1 MRPTKTI
8 SGAMQEMT
16 FTRRATVVGG
26 LQIGVGVLLAT
37 RMAYI
42 SVAENERYKL
52 LSESNRVNLTL
63 VPPRRGWII
72 DRNGKPIA
80 NNKTEF
86 RVDIIPDRL
95 RDKKKTVATLAE
107 LLSLEPEELQR
118 INRELA
124 QASSFQP
131 VQVAAGLDWERYAA
145 VSVRLPDLPGVSP
158 RQGFSRNYP
167 IGPAVGHLVGYVGI
181 ASAEDYK
188 ENPDPILITPG
199 YKIGKDALEKIFED
213 RLQGEPGAKRVEVT
227 ARGKIVRELNTRPD
241 VPGKPLQLTLD
252 VDLQEYAARR
262 LGPESGSVVVMD
274 THSGDILA
282 MASMP
287 SFDPNSFSD
296 GISTVEWGMLSEDD
310 HVPLRNKILKG
321 LYPPGSTV
329 KPMHAMAFL
338 EAGVQPSDTIIC
350 GGGRRIG
357 NRFFHCW
364 GNHGQ
369 VDMAKGI
376 YQSCDSYFYHFAQ
389 QVGFAKVADY
399 AKLLGMGQEFPLPV
413 SSQFFG
419 TVPSPAWLEKKYK
432 RKWQTYDTVNSSIGQ
447 GYYLANPLQLAVMA
461 ARLATGRKLMPH
473 LLMGGTRKPAP
484 SLGFTDDHIAYVR
497 EAMSEVVNGRGTAG
511 RARLPLD
518 DVLMAGK
525 TGTAQVV
532 SLSVSN
538 GKRSAPWK
546 YRDHGLFICFAPF
559 DNPRYACSVVIEHGG
574 GSGAAYP
581 VARDV
586 LTFLYDREK
595 AMNVLTELE
604 TSWGGTIQE
613 RMDSQMAS
621 YRARRNLEKAMA
633 ENPVPAPPAA
643 TATEPGD
650 ADAGE

>member
-1 MRPTKTI
+1 MKAAKTI
-8 SGAMQEMT
+8 SSAMQEMT
-16 FTRRATVVGG
+16 FTRRATVIGG
-26 LQIGVGVLLAT
+26 LQVGVGVLLAA

-42 SVAENERYKL
+42 SIAENERYKL

-63 VPPRRGWII
+63 VPPRRGWLI

-80 NNKTEF
+80 NNKTDF

-95 RDKKKTVATLAE
+95 RDKDKTVATLAE
-107 LLSLEPEELQR
+107 LLSLDQEELER
-118 INRELA
+118 INKELA
-124 QASSFQP
+124 QANSFQP
-131 VQVAAGLDWERYAA
+131 VQVATGLDWEEYAA

-167 IGPAVGHLVGYVGI
+167 TGPAIGHLVGYVGI

-199 YKIGKDALEKIFED
+199 YKIGKDGLEKIFED
-213 RLQGEPGAKRVEVT
+213 RLQGKPGAKRVEVT
-227 ARGKIVRELNTRPD
+227 ARGKIVRELNTHPD
-241 VPGKPLQLTLD
+241 TPGKPLQLTLD
-252 VDLQEYAARR
+252 IDLQEYAARR
-262 LGPESGSVVVMD
+262 LGVESGSVVVLD

-357 NRFFHCW
+357 NRFFNCW

-389 QVGFAKVADY
+389 EVGFARVADY

-413 SSQFFG
+413 SSQFYG

-473 LLMGGTRKPAP
+473 MLIDKNRKPAP

-511 RARLPLD
+511 RAKLPLD
-518 DVLMAGK
+518 NVLMAGK

-532 SLSVSN
+532 SLSVSD
-538 GKRSAPWK
+538 GRRGAPWK

-586 LTFLYDREK
+586 MTFLYDREK
-595 AMNVLTELE
+595 AMNVLTDLE
-604 TSWGGTIQE
+604 KSWGGTIQE
-613 RMDSQMAS
+613 RMDADMAA
-621 YRARRNLEKAMA
+621 YRARLNPEKAAA
-633 ENPVPAPPAA
+633 ESAA
-643 TATEPGD
+643 SATPEAAAAGTEASAGD
-650 ADAGE
+650 

>member
-1 MRPTKTI
+1 
-8 SGAMQEMT
+8 
-16 FTRRATVVGG
+16 
-26 LQIGVGVLLAT
+26 
-37 RMAYI
+37 
-42 SVAENERYKL
+42 
-52 LSESNRVNLTL
+52 
-63 VPPRRGWII
+63 
-72 DRNGKPIA
+72 
-80 NNKTEF
+80 
-86 RVDIIPDRL
+86 
-95 RDKKKTVATLAE
+95 
-107 LLSLEPEELQR
+107 
-118 INRELA
+118 
-124 QASSFQP
+124 
-131 VQVAAGLDWERYAA
+131 
-145 VSVRLPDLPGVSP
+145 
-158 RQGFSRNYP
+158 
-167 IGPAVGHLVGYVGI
+167 
-181 ASAEDYK
+181 
-188 ENPDPILITPG
+188 
-199 YKIGKDALEKIFED
+199 
-213 RLQGEPGAKRVEVT
+213 VT
-227 ARGKIVRELNTRPD
+227 ARGKIVRELNTHPD
-241 VPGKPLQLTLD
+241 TPGKPLQLTLD
-252 VDLQEYAARR
+252 IDLQEYAARR
-262 LGPESGSVVVMD
+262 LGVESGSVVVLD

-357 NRFFHCW
+357 NRFFNCW

-389 QVGFAKVADY
+389 EVGFARVADY

-413 SSQFFG
+413 SSQFYG

-473 LLMGGTRKPAP
+473 MLIDKNRKPAP

-511 RARLPLD
+511 RAKLPLD
-518 DVLMAGK
+518 NVLMAGK

-532 SLSVSN
+532 SLSVSD
-538 GKRSAPWK
+538 GRRGAPWK

-586 LTFLYDREK
+586 MTFLYDREK
-595 AMNVLTELE
+595 AMNVLTDLE
-604 TSWGGTIQE
+604 KSWGGTIQE
-613 RMDSQMAS
+613 RMDADMAA
-621 YRARRNLEKAMA
+621 YRARLNPEKAAA
-633 ENPVPAPPAA
+633 ESAA
-643 TATEPGD
+643 SATPEAAAAGTEASAGD
-650 ADAGE
+650 